1 MKTVWCSL
9 VAAVALALATTPSG
23 AAQADPVTVLQQVN
37 AAFNRNDQQAAL
49 AGFTDDTIVIGGP
62 CGGAPAGRCVG
73 KQMLEQSV
81 HAGGPV
87 QVTMLDPQVIGDGNV
102 VTFRFEERFGW
113 PPQATAMGVE
123 RFIEIGT
130 AVITGGQV
138 SRLAL
143 VPDVTDSQTLI
154 VLRVLATLDEVPDS

>member
-1 MKTVWCSL
+1 MKSVWCSL
-9 VAAVALALATTPSG
+9 GAAAALGVATAASG
-23 AAQADPVTVLQQVN
+23 SAQADPVAVLQQVN
-37 AAFNRNDQQAAL
+37 AAFNRDDQPAAL
-49 AGFTDDTIVIGGP
+49 AGFADDAIVIGGP

-73 KQMLEQSV
+73 KQMLEQAV

-87 QVTMLDPQVIGDGNV
+87 QVTMRDPQVTGDGNV
-102 VTFRFEERFGW
+102 VTFGFEERFGW
-113 PPQATAMGVE
+113 PPQASAMGVE
-123 RFIEIGT
+123 RFIETGT
-130 AVITGGQV
+130 AVITSGQV